1 MYQQTIG
8 IVLLSDNKLATQFI
22 NSVLNQ
28 LNWAFSE
35 FVGMIQE
42 VRNIYHIYV
51 GFFESQSFFWPC
63 GVVCLCSAVWCSML
77 R

>member
-51 GFFESQSFFWPC
+51 GFFVAFLWPC

-77 R
+77 RK

>member
-42 VRNIYHIYV
+42 VSNIYHIYL
-51 GFFESQSFFWPC
+51 GFFVAFLWPC
-63 GVVCLCSAVWCSML
+63 GVVCLCSALWYSML
-77 R
+77 RK